1 MYTEYVEKKSDDGKI
16 TKEFESGPVPIM
28 TTEVAKNHYLANRV
42 KSLQDPDPE
51 CLEFTNHYQPAF
63 TYKALN
69 KLIQGSA
76 ADMTKKAMVKLY
88 KKGIIPHIQIHD
100 ELCLSIDSEKKAEIV
115 KKTMETA
122 IPLLI
127 PNKVNYKKGKNWGS
141 TV

>member
-1 MYTEYVEKKSDDGKI
+1 
-16 TKEFESGPVPIM
+16 
-28 TTEVAKNHYLANRV
+28 
-42 KSLQDPDPE
+42 
-51 CLEFTNHYQPAF
+51 
-63 TYKALN
+63 
-69 KLIQGSA
+69 
-76 ADMTKKAMVKLY
+76 MTKKAMVKLY

-100 ELCLSIDSEKKAEIV
+100 ELCLSIDSEEKAEIV